1 LKKIGWKVLIESKDS
16 AIYSV
21 APLAE
26 AEYERMYQTLDSKPV
41 YRALATHWAR
51 LIELR
56 YAAERLLEP
65 CRDPKNADPNIRIIS
80 RATTVDG
87 VGIPEAPRGT
97 LIHHYQTGERGMTNK
112 VNLIVSTGNNN
123 AAIYMSIKKVTQA
136 LIQKGKEATEG
147 ILDMVEMAYRAYDPC
162 FVCATH
168 ALPVRC
174 P

>member
-1 LKKIGWKVLIESKDS
+1 
-16 AIYSV
+16 
-21 APLAE
+21 
-26 AEYERMYQTLDSKPV
+26 
-41 YRALATHWAR
+41 
-51 LIELR
+51 
-56 YAAERLLEP
+56 
-65 CRDPKNADPNIRIIS
+65 
-80 RATTVDG
+80 
-87 VGIPEAPRGT
+87 
-97 LIHHYQTGERGMTNK
+97 MTNK